1 MSDSTSNPSVPA
13 VVATCVVHAPGE
25 WFVDTLSSLRD
36 QDYPQ
41 LQTLFLVSGTETGDR
56 AQWIVDQIGTYLP
69 NAVVRFLGANTGY
82 GAACNAVLNLVEG
95 SSGFFLFLH
104 DDTALSPDAVSRL
117 VEELYRSN
125 AGMVGPKLVE
135 WDDPQVIHDVGTAID
150 RFGERAPYAEP
161 GEKDQEQHDHVQD
174 VFVLNTAA
182 LLIRADLFRVIGGFR
197 PELTLVGDDVDL
209 CWRVHSTGAR
219 VVIVPS
225 AVARHRGSLSDR
237 VPPDVIA
244 DLPMEAERERMRTV
258 ASMTSLA
265 YLPLVL
271 LQLMVFSF
279 AQSVV
284 ALVSGQP
291 RRGLHVLRALATLPL
306 SISTIAKRRREV
318 SSFRN
323 VRESEVRAL
332 QMRGSARINAYLRRR
347 ARVAGL
353 ADAQY
358 SEATGD
364 VQVSRRPVTILWV
377 VLIALLAIGARSLFL
392 NGVSSVGQFV
402 HFGAGARDVF
412 SSFASGWW
420 SAGFGHEIAS
430 PTGMALVSVA
440 SVATLGKM
448 ELLRTVLVIGLPL
461 VGYLGAWRFAS
472 VFLVRSGRIAA
483 TAMYAAVPLPYAAI
497 ASGRWGALTTY
508 ALLPWTAHLLRILV
522 GHVTINVAS
531 ASNDEDAF
539 VDASSQV
546 FRRTAAQLVLVLA
559 IATAFEPGFLLV
571 VLGLG
576 LTWALTTFFHGASI
590 ARSLRWFTI
599 AVSANIAVILI
610 QLPWSS
616 TFIRNDWW
624 NVLTGVGVEGGQD
637 LGLWRILRFDVGNVV
652 LSSVAVLLFVPV
664 AVSVVIVR
672 GARVGWALRGALLVV
687 ATIIAVMLDDR
698 QLLPGHLPEPGV
710 VLVLAAF
717 GMSVCAGAVGAGLSL
732 DVLRGRLSWRQP
744 LGVVTSVAFIVGMV
758 PAVLNTIDGRF
769 NQTQT
774 SLTESLKT
782 LPDATQDGQ
791 YRTLYLGDP
800 RVVPASPT
808 NLGWGIA
815 YSVTTGV
822 EPRLEDGW
830 EPSRTRATDQLEVA
844 LRGIVRG
851 QTARA
856 GRLLAPL
863 AVRYVI
869 VPIIDGAV
877 STRDDLI
884 EPPTGL
890 VSALSD
896 QLDLR
901 RRYSSPDVVIFENA
915 AWIPTRSLLTEAGA
929 IASRSAGTSEVIAA
943 DITGATPFLQ
953 TEYDHQTAT
962 GDALIGTF
970 HLSVPYS
977 ASWSLMTSEGEIVA
991 RPAFGVTNAY
1001 DIPVA
1006 GPVSLEFSTS
1016 AVHRFAV
1023 GFQIVLWLIVIALA
1037 VVRRPRRFASGRTT
1051 QYSQD
1056 TPIVMDVSR
1065 GQV

>member
-1 MSDSTSNPSVPA
+1 MSDSTSSPNVPA

-25 WFVDTLSSLRD
+25 WFVDTLVSLRD

-41 LQTLFLVSGTETGDR
+41 LQTLFLVSGTESDDR
-56 AQWIVDQIGTYLP
+56 SQWVIDQIGTYLP

-125 AGMVGPKLVE
+125 AGLVGPKLVE

-225 AVARHRGSLSDR
+225 AVARHRGSLRDR
-237 VPPDVIA
+237 IPPDILA

-271 LQLMVFSF
+271 LQLVIFSIG
-279 AQSVV
+279 QSIVAVV
-284 ALVSGQP
+284 GGQP
-291 RRGLHVLRALATLPL
+291 RRGLHILRALVAIPL
-306 SISTIAKRRREV
+306 SVSTIARRRREV
-318 SSFRN
+318 SSYRN

-347 ARVAGL
+347 ARVAVI

-377 VLIALLAIGARSLFL
+377 VLIALLALGTRSLFL

-430 PTGMALVSVA
+430 PTGMALVSVG
-440 SVATLGKM
+440 SITTLGKM
-448 ELLRTVLVIGLPL
+448 ELLRTLFIIGLPL

-508 ALLPWTAHLLRILV
+508 ALLPWVAHLLRILV

-531 ASNDEDAF
+531 ASNDEDVF
-539 VDASSQV
+539 IDASPRV
-546 FRRTAAQLVLVLA
+546 FRRTAAQLVLVTA
-559 IATAFEPGFLLV
+559 IATAFEPGFTLV

-576 LTWALTTFFHGASI
+576 LTWALTTFFHGAPIS
-590 ARSLRWFTI
+590 RSLRWFTFAI
-599 AVSANIAVILI
+599 GLMIAVIVM
-610 QLPWSS
+610 QLPWST

-637 LGLWRILRFDVGNVV
+637 LGLWRILRFDIGNVL

-664 AVSVVIVR
+664 AVSVLIVR

-744 LGVVTSVAFIVGMV
+744 LGVLASVAFIVGMV
-758 PAVLNTIDGRF
+758 PAAVNTIDGRF
-769 NQTQT
+769 NQTET
-774 SLTESLKT
+774 SLTESLQT

-869 VPIIDGAV
+869 VPIIDGAA

-929 IASRSAGTSEVIAA
+929 IASRSAGTSQVIAA

-953 TEYDHQTAT
+953 TDYDHQTAT
-962 GDALIGTF
+962 GDAPIGTF

-977 ASWSLMTSEGEIVA
+977 DSWSLMTPQGEIVA

-1023 GFQIVLWLIVIALA
+1023 GFQIVLWTIVIGIA
-1037 VVRRPRRFASGRTT
+1037 VIRRPRRFASGRTT

-1056 TPIVMDVSR
+1056 AAIVMDVSK
-1065 GQV
+1065 GSV